1 MKLLTKLATIS
12 IFFIG
17 IFQKVQAHDIHEH
30 SNYNF
35 PSISLA
41 NGDHL
46 NGIFLFEKNNHFV
59 FQLADGTL
67 KELNP
72 YQLSKAELKKCQ
84 DKIKRINEFNQFK
97 PQTKKIAVQAQSNRV
112 YYLLFGLLFFVPYL
126 ILWRYKKLTFTSGIA
141 LFALFSAFAFNM
153 TSNSILKGIEKST
166 SPLQIDSAFTPF
178 KPHINTFWDANY
190 FYVESHGIPTTHEMM
205 VGISNHGWQQQV
217 PIPQC
222 YIGANAWPIPLNP
235 QFSANNQPI
244 DTLHFTRGAI
254 AIAVN
259 GVPIFNY
266 HTNTGVDSYLDGQL
280 DAFGGHCGRADDYHY
295 HIAPLHL
302 YNYTTADLPIAYAL
316 DGFPVF
322 GSVEPDG
329 TPMQALDTHHGHGW
343 ANGSYHYHG
352 TNTAPYM
359 INSFAG
365 QVTED
370 ATHQLIPQAQAS
382 PVRPPLTPLNG
393 AVITSCILNPAQ
405 NGYTVSYTL
414 NNQNYAVDYNWTPG
428 GLYTFNFVSP
438 NGTTTQTYN
447 GFLPCEIT
455 AGLSTMVNES
465 SLEIYPNP
473 AMKFLNIKLPAGKIN
488 RVNEIQLLDI
498 MGKEVFHYH
507 GYIDQID
514 ISKFNPAIYYIKI
527 INQDGGYLIKTWV
540 KS

>member
-1 MKLLTKLATIS
+1 MIILFSLCHQA
-12 IFFIG
+12 
-17 IFQKVQAHDIHEH
+17 QAHDIHEISH
-30 SNYNF
+30 YTF
-35 PSISLA
+35 PVVKMVDGSQI
-41 NGDHL
+41 
-46 NGIFLFEKNNHFV
+46 NGIFLFEKNNSWV
-59 FQLADGTL
+59 FQLSNGKL
-67 KELNP
+67 KEIDPSDLAKEDFN
-72 YQLSKAELKKCQ
+72 KCQ
-84 DKIKRINEFNQFK
+84 SQIKQIQVSNQQKLNFE
-97 PQTKKIAVQAQSNRV
+97 PSPLQSKTNRNT
-112 YYLLFGLLFFVPYL
+112 YLWVL
-126 ILWRYKKLTFTSGIA
+126 S
-141 LFALFSAFAFNM
+141 LFALVLLLAWGLIKPSFSKGIAVFASISAFAFTVTDN
-153 TSNSILKGIEKST
+153 NLNKGNEKST

-178 KPHINTFWDANY
+178 KPNISTFWDANY

-222 YIGANAWPIPLNP
+222 YIGANSWPIPLNP
-235 QFSANNQPI
+235 QFAVNNQPI

-254 AIAVN
+254 AIAIN

-302 YNYTTADLPIAYAL
+302 YNYTTANLPIAYAL

-322 GSVEPDG
+322 GSLEPDG
-329 TPMQALDTHHGHGW
+329 TPMQTLDSHHGHGW
-343 ANGSYHYHG
+343 TNGSYHYHG

-393 AVITSCILNPAQ
+393 AVITSCTLNAAQ

-428 GLYTFNFVSP
+428 GLYTFNFVNP

-455 AGLSTMVNES
+455 AGGLIIDGEFSFEV
-465 SLEIYPNP
+465 YPNP
-473 AMKFLNIKLPAGKIN
+473 TSKMLEIN
-488 RVNEIQLLDI
+488 FPNDKVNQVKEIQIIDF
-498 MGKEVFHYH
+498 MGKVILHSHNF
-507 GYIDQID
+507 
-514 ISKFNPAIYYIKI
+514 ISKLDVSNLNPAIYFIKI
-527 INQDGGYLIKTWV
+527 IKKDGNSAIKTWV
-540 KS
+540 KF

>member
-1 MKLLTKLATIS
+1 MKLLTQVATIL
-12 IFFIG
+12 IFLIG
-17 IFQKVQAHDIHEH
+17 IFQQVQAHDIHEH

-35 PSISLA
+35 PSITLA

-46 NGIFLFEKNNHFV
+46 NGVFLFEKNNHFV
-59 FQLADGTL
+59 FQLSDGTL
-67 KELNP
+67 KELYP
-72 YQLSKAELKKCQ
+72 SQLEKDELRICQ
-84 DKIKRINEFNQFK
+84 DKIKRINEFNQLK
-97 PQTKKIAVQAQSNRV
+97 MHAKKTAVQVSSKRID
-112 YYLLFGLLFFVPYL
+112 YLLFCLLFFVPYL
-126 ILWRYKKLTFTSGIA
+126 ILWRYRKLTFTSGIA
-141 LFALFSAFAFNM
+141 VFALFSSFAFNM
-153 TSNSILKGIEKST
+153 TSNGLLKGIEKST

-178 KPHINTFWDANY
+178 KPNISTFWDANY

-235 QFSANNQPI
+235 QFAVNNQPI

-302 YNYTTADLPIAYAL
+302 YNHTTTNLPIAYAL

-322 GSVEPDG
+322 GSLEPDG
-329 TPMQALDTHHGHGW
+329 SPMQALDTHHGHGW

-393 AVITSCILNPAQ
+393 AVITSCVLNAAQ
-405 NGYTVSYTL
+405 NGYTVSYSL

-455 AGLSTMVNES
+455 AGLSSKKNIIE
-465 SLEIYPNP
+465 LNIYPNP
-473 AMKFLNIKLPAGKIN
+473 TSKVLHINIPSDKINQVEEIKL
-488 RVNEIQLLDI
+488 LDL
-498 MGKEVFHYH
+498 MGKVVFHNHSYLE
-507 GYIDQID
+507 QID
-514 ISKFNPAIYYIKI
+514 VSKLNSATYYIKI
-527 INQDGGYLIKTWV
+527 INKDGSFSINSWV